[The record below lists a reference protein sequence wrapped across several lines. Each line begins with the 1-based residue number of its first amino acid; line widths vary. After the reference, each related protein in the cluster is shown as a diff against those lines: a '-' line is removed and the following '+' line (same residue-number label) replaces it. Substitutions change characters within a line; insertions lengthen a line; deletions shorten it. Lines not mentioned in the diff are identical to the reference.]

1 MTKIIRKLTVIAIVA
16 LMAIVFK
23 PTASAMDFQVRPNLP
38 DNQRQNDSTFFD
50 LLVSPGQEQDLVI
63 EITNRSENDIV
74 VLVETIT
81 ASTSR
86 SGQINY
92 TSRGELDET
101 LKFSFE
107 DLVSLPQSHF
117 EIPALSNIEVAINLK
132 VPDEVFD
139 GAILGSIRVL
149 REATQEERDASGVL
163 YNQFASVTAVRLVH
177 RENAE
182 DIPVDFVLGDI
193 TAELVNYRA
202 SIIVPIRNTQPRIIK
217 DATATARI
225 YYRDSNMFIF
235 EYHLDR
241 LEFAPNSVFPFSF
254 VDEEGY
260 GIDAG
265 NYTAE
270 IDVEY
275 AGEIWSFVQDFQI
288 TEEEAA
294 IVNEGALN
302 QHGQVRPGTGVPLWA
317 IVAIATGAAVFI
329 AIILLIV
336 VISRK
341 SKRARFPGRYAG
353 KR

>member
-86 SGQINY
+86 NGQINY

-149 REATQEERDASGVL
+149 REATQEERDASGVF

-202 SIIVPIRNTQPRIIK
+202 SIIVPIRNRHPRIIK
-217 DATATARI
+217 NASATARI
-225 YYRDSNMFIF
+225 YPRDSSQFIF
-235 EYHLDR
+235 EYNLES
-241 LEFAPNSVFPFSF
+241 LEFAPNSIFPFSF
-254 VDEEGY
+254 VDNEGY

-265 NYTAE
+265 DYTAI

-275 AGEIWSFVQDFQI
+275 AGETWSFEQDFHI
-288 TEEEAA
+288 TEAA
-294 IVNEGALN
+294 AARVNESALN
-302 QHGQVRPGTGVPLWA
+302 QHGQERPTSNMTVIPMWAVIA
-317 IVAIATGAAVFI
+317 IVVGAALFI
-329 AIILLIV
+329 AVIVLIV
-336 VISRK
+336 MLSRRR
-341 SKRARFPGRYAG
+341 SGFG
-353 KR
+353 